1 MRLDEYW
8 EDFTSSERDLFQK
21 SCRRLLKNTFIVCD
35 KDVENKNVYYF
46 ISKRA
51 EVFSLYFS
59 YIGFD
64 IVLDRENKVVML
76 RNCADVGENGKIQAN
91 RVTLK
96 KVESIIL
103 CCLWTLYVDR
113 IRSGSLSQTIW
124 VTIIDL
130 KFVLEKYNTKES
142 IDKSTMSNALTLFS
156 RFNLIEVHG
165 KVGEEDCRIRLY
177 PSLQFAMDIEEFRRF
192 VESTEKRMFEKTGE
206 AEEDMEDED
215 ADADDEKDSD

>member
-21 SCRRLLKNTFIVCD
+21 SCRRLLRNTFIVCD

-124 VTIIDL
+124 VTITDL
-130 KFVLEKYNTKES
+130 KFELEKYNTKES
-142 IDKSTMSNALTLFS
+142 IDKSTMSNVLTLFS

-215 ADADDEKDSD
+215 ADDEKDSD

>member
-8 EDFTSSERDLFQK
+8 EDFTSSERKLFQK
-21 SCRRLLKNTFIVCD
+21 SCRRLLKSTFIVCD
-35 KDVENKNVYYF
+35 KDAENKNVYYF

-64 IVLDRENKVVML
+64 IMLDRENKVVML
-76 RNCADVGENGKIQAN
+76 RNYADVGENGKIQIN
-91 RVTLK
+91 RVSLK

-103 CCLWTLYVDR
+103 CCLWMLYMDR
-113 IRSGSLSQTIW
+113 VGSGSLSQTIW
-124 VTIIDL
+124 ITIIDL
-130 KFVLEKYNTKES
+130 KFELEKYQMQEA

-156 RFNLIEVHG
+156 KFNLIEVHG

-177 PSLQFAMDIEEFRRF
+177 PSLQFAMDIEEFRRY
-192 VESTEKRMFEKTGE
+192 VEITEKRMLEKSGE
-206 AEEDMEDED
+206 VEGDVEDE
-215 ADADDEKDSD
+215 DADDEKDSD